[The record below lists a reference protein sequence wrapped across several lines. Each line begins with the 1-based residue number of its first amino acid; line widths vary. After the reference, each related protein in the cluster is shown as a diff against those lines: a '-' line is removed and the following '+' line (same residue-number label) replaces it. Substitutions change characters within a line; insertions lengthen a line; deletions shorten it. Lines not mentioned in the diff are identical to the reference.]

1 MSNFP
6 PLPHLYTYIKNPAI
20 YLSRPSFR
28 IIKYRRNVIVLTVL
42 MVPEVGLEPT
52 RYCYRQILRQ
62 RIKPETVDIIRVL
75 LVFCY
80 HNFSYVFIDCCFC
93 VVLMFDGFLTK
104 QGGFPPHLDTESHPS
119 DSCTHSNSEQP
130 RIYIS
135 LSTYDRLFVLHF
147 LYFFLQLF

>member
-62 RIKPETVDIIRVL
+62 RINPETVDIIRVL
-75 LVFCY
+75 LVFCC
-80 HNFSYVFIDCCFC
+80 HNLSYVFIDCCFC
-93 VVLMFDGFLTK
+93 VVLIFDGFLTK
-104 QGGFPPHLDTESHPS
+104 QGGFPPI
-119 DSCTHSNSEQP
+119 SCRYRITSERQ
-130 RIYIS
+130 
-135 LSTYDRLFVLHF
+135 LRL
-147 LYFFLQLF
+147 Q